1 MDIWHQCLCLR
12 CATWQLN
19 KCIGLVKKLVWVS
32 IQCYGKAR
40 ECFDQPNIY
49 YKMIIAIGL
58 VNIYH
63 LSQLQLF
70 FLWWE
75 ILRSIIF
82 ANFKYKYSIMN
93 YKPMHIWWTNIWQ
106 CESQQNGKF
115 LKRWEYH
122 ATLPASWEICMQVK
136 KRQLELD
143 MERWPGSKF
152 GKDYKAIYCHPA
164 YLTYMQSTSRE
175 ILG

>member
-1 MDIWHQCLCLR
+1 MYWVGQ
-12 CATWQLN
+12 
-19 KCIGLVKKLVWVS
+19 KVGLGFPTMLWKNQK
-32 IQCYGKAR
+32 

-58 VNIYH
+58 VNIYY
-63 LSQLQLF
+63 LSQLQHF

-82 ANFKYKYSIMN
+82 ANFKYKYCIVDS
-93 YKPMHIWWTNIWQ
+93 KPMHIWWTNIWQ

-122 ATLPASWEICMQVK
+122 ITLPDSWETCMQVK
-136 KRQLELD
+136 KQQLEPD
-143 MERWPGSKF
+143 MEQQTGSKLR
-152 GKDYKAIYCHPA
+152 KEYIKAYI
-164 YLTYMQSTSRE
+164 LTLL
-175 ILG
+175 I